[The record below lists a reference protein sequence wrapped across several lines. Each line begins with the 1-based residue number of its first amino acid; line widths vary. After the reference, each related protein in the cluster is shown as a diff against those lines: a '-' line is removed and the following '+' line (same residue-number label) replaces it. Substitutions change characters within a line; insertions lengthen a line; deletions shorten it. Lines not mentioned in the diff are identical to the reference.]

1 VKEERVWA
9 VEVGNAD
16 MEEASDAGRAS
27 DVPRR
32 ALNTMSS
39 GDGTSKAKG
48 PSGASGIFAALTG
61 EDLCLWEEGFT
72 LAVELPSEDVLVR
85 S

>member
-9 VEVGNAD
+9 VEVGNVD

-32 ALNTMSS
+32 ALNTISS
-39 GDGTSKAKG
+39 GDGTSNAKG

-61 EDLCLWEEGFT
+61 EDLCLCVWEEGF
-72 LAVELPSEDVLVR
+72 AVEPSSEDVVVR